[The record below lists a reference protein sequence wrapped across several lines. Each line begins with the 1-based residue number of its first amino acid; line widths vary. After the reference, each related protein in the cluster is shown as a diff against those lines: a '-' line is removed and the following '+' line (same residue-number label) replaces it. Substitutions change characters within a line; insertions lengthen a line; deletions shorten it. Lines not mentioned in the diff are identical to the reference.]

1 MKLVELSKTEF
12 NEFTNYLEICPFE
25 QSIYWANFKSGENW
39 HPYFL
44 GLEDK
49 NKLLGATLLLANE
62 NKSIKKRFFYA
73 PQGFLIDYKN
83 YDLLEVFTKEIINFV
98 KEKNGIY
105 LKIDPEILT
114 TEKDEDGRE
123 LQGGIN
129 NLFIKDYLL
138 KLGFIETD
146 NNTLNPKYTMKLDLT
161 DKSLNDILN
170 NMSKKARQI
179 IKRNERLGYIVR
191 ELKQDELPIFIKTM
205 DKISS
210 KFNTIEYELP
220 FYEDLA
226 SAFTKEH
233 LKIMIAELDL
243 NTTLN
248 NLKKEE
254 KVLQI
259 EKEKELIDKNLN
271 QVELLRNSLESDLSN
286 HKQKEKEIL
295 EKAKKEARQIL
306 LDAKAK
312 ATNIIKDLNELSES
326 NTSLKH
332 ANNLRNQLNTS
343 LKDYTPSLG
352 KTDIGS
358 LTSKDIT
365 IGMTVLV
372 KTLNTKAIV
381 LSLPNKSNE
390 VQLQIGN
397 AKTTMNI
404 NKLEKANAEKQSS
417 TYTKKSINLKSK
429 NISSEINVIGQNVD
443 EAIFVI
449 DKYLDDC
456 SLAKISPVRIVHGKG
471 TGKLRQGIHTFLKTN
486 PHVKSFRL
494 GTFGEGEMG
503 VTIVEIK

>member
-83 YDLLEVFTKEIINFV
+83 YDLLEIFTKEIINFV

-146 NNTLNPKYTMKLDLT
+146 NNTINPKYTMKLDLT

-259 EKEKELIDKNLN
+259 EKEKRIGLYQNNQLTEETFIEKELDYKEQINIINKRRKYYL
-271 QVELLRNSLESDLSN
+271 SL
-286 HKQKEKEIL
+286 KEKTDNDKIFLGGYLFLMYGKEITAL
-295 EKAKKEARQIL
+295 IGGMDDEYIDLDVSYSIHFKMLKKAIEYGYRSYNFYEVKDVNDGGFFFKQNFG
-306 LDAKAK
+306 AKLFEH
-312 ATNIIKDLNELSES
+312 IGEFDYPIDLNS
-326 NTSLKH
+326 
-332 ANNLRNQLNTS
+332 
-343 LKDYTPSLG
+343 Y
-352 KTDIGS
+352 
-358 LTSKDIT
+358 
-365 IGMTVLV
+365 
-372 KTLNTKAIV
+372 
-381 LSLPNKSNE
+381 
-390 VQLQIGN
+390 
-397 AKTTMNI
+397 
-404 NKLEKANAEKQSS
+404 
-417 TYTKKSINLKSK
+417 KKYK
-429 NISSEINVIGQNVD
+429 
-443 EAIFVI
+443 
-449 DKYLDDC
+449 KYFPLYY
-456 SLAKISPVRIVHGKG
+456 G
-471 TGKLRQGIHTFLKTN
+471 
-486 PHVKSFRL
+486 VKS
-494 GTFGEGEMG
+494 
-503 VTIVEIK
+503 VYKNK

>member
-39 HPYFL
+39 HSYFL

-83 YDLLEVFTKEIINFV
+83 YDLLEIFTKEIINFV

-114 TEKDEDGRE
+114 TEKDENGKE

-146 NNTLNPKYTMKLDLT
+146 NNTINPKYTMKLDLT

-259 EKEKELIDKNLN
+259 EKEKRIGLYQNNQLTEETFIEKELGYKEQINIINKRRKYYL
-271 QVELLRNSLESDLSN
+271 SL
-286 HKQKEKEIL
+286 KEKADNDKIFLGGYLFLMYGKEITAL
-295 EKAKKEARQIL
+295 IGGMDDEYIDLDVSYSIHFKMLKKAIEYGYRSYNFYEVKDVNDGGFFFKQNFG
-306 LDAKAK
+306 AKLFEH
-312 ATNIIKDLNELSES
+312 IGEFDYPIDLNS
-326 NTSLKH
+326 
-332 ANNLRNQLNTS
+332 
-343 LKDYTPSLG
+343 Y
-352 KTDIGS
+352 
-358 LTSKDIT
+358 
-365 IGMTVLV
+365 
-372 KTLNTKAIV
+372 
-381 LSLPNKSNE
+381 
-390 VQLQIGN
+390 
-397 AKTTMNI
+397 
-404 NKLEKANAEKQSS
+404 
-417 TYTKKSINLKSK
+417 KKYK
-429 NISSEINVIGQNVD
+429 
-443 EAIFVI
+443 
-449 DKYLDDC
+449 KYFPLYY
-456 SLAKISPVRIVHGKG
+456 G
-471 TGKLRQGIHTFLKTN
+471 
-486 PHVKSFRL
+486 VKS
-494 GTFGEGEMG
+494 
-503 VTIVEIK
+503 VYKNK

>member
-49 NKLLGATLLLANE
+49 NKLLGATLLLASE

-83 YDLLEVFTKEIINFV
+83 YDLLEIFTKEIINFV

-146 NNTLNPKYTMKLDLT
+146 NNTINPKYTMKLDLT

-259 EKEKELIDKNLN
+259 EKEKRIGLYQNNQLTEETFIEKELGYKEQINIINKRRKYYL
-271 QVELLRNSLESDLSN
+271 SL
-286 HKQKEKEIL
+286 KEKTANDKIFLGGYLFLMYGKEITAL
-295 EKAKKEARQIL
+295 IGGMDDEYIDLDVSYSIHFKMLKKAIEYDYRSYNFYEVKDVNDGGFFFKQNFG
-306 LDAKAK
+306 AKLFEH
-312 ATNIIKDLNELSES
+312 IGEFDYPIDLNS
-326 NTSLKH
+326 
-332 ANNLRNQLNTS
+332 
-343 LKDYTPSLG
+343 Y
-352 KTDIGS
+352 
-358 LTSKDIT
+358 
-365 IGMTVLV
+365 
-372 KTLNTKAIV
+372 
-381 LSLPNKSNE
+381 
-390 VQLQIGN
+390 
-397 AKTTMNI
+397 
-404 NKLEKANAEKQSS
+404 
-417 TYTKKSINLKSK
+417 KKYK
-429 NISSEINVIGQNVD
+429 
-443 EAIFVI
+443 
-449 DKYLDDC
+449 KYFPLYY
-456 SLAKISPVRIVHGKG
+456 G
-471 TGKLRQGIHTFLKTN
+471 
-486 PHVKSFRL
+486 VKS
-494 GTFGEGEMG
+494 
-503 VTIVEIK
+503 VYKNK

>member
-49 NKLLGATLLLANE
+49 NKLLGATLLLASE

-146 NNTLNPKYTMKLDLT
+146 NNTINPKYTMKLDLT

-259 EKEKELIDKNLN
+259 EKEKRIGLYQNNQLTEETFIEKELGYKEQINIINKRRKYYL
-271 QVELLRNSLESDLSN
+271 SL
-286 HKQKEKEIL
+286 KEKTDNDKIFLGGYLFLMYGKEITAL
-295 EKAKKEARQIL
+295 IGGMDDEYIDLDVSYSIHFKMIKKAIEYGYRSYNFYEVKDVNDGGFFFKQNFG
-306 LDAKAK
+306 AKLFEH
-312 ATNIIKDLNELSES
+312 IGEFDYPIDLNS
-326 NTSLKH
+326 
-332 ANNLRNQLNTS
+332 
-343 LKDYTPSLG
+343 Y
-352 KTDIGS
+352 
-358 LTSKDIT
+358 
-365 IGMTVLV
+365 
-372 KTLNTKAIV
+372 
-381 LSLPNKSNE
+381 
-390 VQLQIGN
+390 
-397 AKTTMNI
+397 
-404 NKLEKANAEKQSS
+404 
-417 TYTKKSINLKSK
+417 KKYK
-429 NISSEINVIGQNVD
+429 
-443 EAIFVI
+443 
-449 DKYLDDC
+449 KYFPLYY
-456 SLAKISPVRIVHGKG
+456 G
-471 TGKLRQGIHTFLKTN
+471 
-486 PHVKSFRL
+486 VKS
-494 GTFGEGEMG
+494 
-503 VTIVEIK
+503 VYKNK

>member
-83 YDLLEVFTKEIINFV
+83 YDLLEIFTKEIINFV

-114 TEKDEDGRE
+114 TEKDENGRE

-259 EKEKELIDKNLN
+259 EKEKRIGLYQNNQLTEETFIEKELGYKEQINIINKRRKYYL
-271 QVELLRNSLESDLSN
+271 SL
-286 HKQKEKEIL
+286 KEKADNDKIFLGGYLFLMYGKEITAL
-295 EKAKKEARQIL
+295 IGGMDDEYIDLDVSYSIHFKMLKKAIEYGYRSYNFYEVKDVNDGGFFFKQNFG
-306 LDAKAK
+306 AKLFEH
-312 ATNIIKDLNELSES
+312 IGEFDYPIDLNS
-326 NTSLKH
+326 
-332 ANNLRNQLNTS
+332 
-343 LKDYTPSLG
+343 Y
-352 KTDIGS
+352 
-358 LTSKDIT
+358 
-365 IGMTVLV
+365 
-372 KTLNTKAIV
+372 
-381 LSLPNKSNE
+381 
-390 VQLQIGN
+390 
-397 AKTTMNI
+397 
-404 NKLEKANAEKQSS
+404 
-417 TYTKKSINLKSK
+417 KKYK
-429 NISSEINVIGQNVD
+429 
-443 EAIFVI
+443 
-449 DKYLDDC
+449 KYFPLYY
-456 SLAKISPVRIVHGKG
+456 G
-471 TGKLRQGIHTFLKTN
+471 
-486 PHVKSFRL
+486 VKS
-494 GTFGEGEMG
+494 
-503 VTIVEIK
+503 VYKNK

>member
-25 QSIYWANFKSGENW
+25 QSIYWANFKSAENW

-146 NNTLNPKYTMKLDLT
+146 NNTINPKYTMKLDLT

-259 EKEKELIDKNLN
+259 EKEKRIGLYQNNQLTEETFIEKELGYKEQINIINKRRKYYL
-271 QVELLRNSLESDLSN
+271 SL
-286 HKQKEKEIL
+286 KEKTANDKIFLGGYLFLMYGKEITAL
-295 EKAKKEARQIL
+295 IGGMDDEYIDLDVSYSIHFKMLKKAIEYGYRSYNFYEVKDVNDGGFFFKQNFG
-306 LDAKAK
+306 AKLFEH
-312 ATNIIKDLNELSES
+312 IGEFDYPIDLNS
-326 NTSLKH
+326 
-332 ANNLRNQLNTS
+332 
-343 LKDYTPSLG
+343 Y
-352 KTDIGS
+352 
-358 LTSKDIT
+358 
-365 IGMTVLV
+365 
-372 KTLNTKAIV
+372 
-381 LSLPNKSNE
+381 
-390 VQLQIGN
+390 
-397 AKTTMNI
+397 
-404 NKLEKANAEKQSS
+404 
-417 TYTKKSINLKSK
+417 KKYK
-429 NISSEINVIGQNVD
+429 
-443 EAIFVI
+443 
-449 DKYLDDC
+449 KYFPLYY
-456 SLAKISPVRIVHGKG
+456 G
-471 TGKLRQGIHTFLKTN
+471 
-486 PHVKSFRL
+486 VKS
-494 GTFGEGEMG
+494 
-503 VTIVEIK
+503 VYKNK

>member
-259 EKEKELIDKNLN
+259 EKEKTDNDKIFLGGY
-271 QVELLRNSLESDLSN
+271 LFLMYG
-286 HKQKEKEIL
+286 KEITAL
-295 EKAKKEARQIL
+295 IGGMDDEYIDLDVSYSIHFKMLKKAIEYGYRSYNFYEVKDVNDGGFFFKQNFG
-306 LDAKAK
+306 AKLFEH
-312 ATNIIKDLNELSES
+312 IGEFDYPIDLNS
-326 NTSLKH
+326 
-332 ANNLRNQLNTS
+332 
-343 LKDYTPSLG
+343 Y
-352 KTDIGS
+352 
-358 LTSKDIT
+358 
-365 IGMTVLV
+365 
-372 KTLNTKAIV
+372 
-381 LSLPNKSNE
+381 
-390 VQLQIGN
+390 
-397 AKTTMNI
+397 
-404 NKLEKANAEKQSS
+404 
-417 TYTKKSINLKSK
+417 KKYK
-429 NISSEINVIGQNVD
+429 
-443 EAIFVI
+443 
-449 DKYLDDC
+449 KYFPLYY
-456 SLAKISPVRIVHGKG
+456 G
-471 TGKLRQGIHTFLKTN
+471 
-486 PHVKSFRL
+486 VKS
-494 GTFGEGEMG
+494 
-503 VTIVEIK
+503 VYKNK

>member
-39 HPYFL
+39 HSYFL

-191 ELKQDELPIFIKTM
+191 ELKQDELPIFIKIM
-205 DKISS
+205 DKISN

-259 EKEKELIDKNLN
+259 EKEKRIGLYQNNQLTEETFIEKELGYKEQINIINKRRKYYL
-271 QVELLRNSLESDLSN
+271 SL
-286 HKQKEKEIL
+286 KEKTDNDKIFLGGYLFLMYGKEITAL
-295 EKAKKEARQIL
+295 IGGMDDEYIDLDVSYSIHFKMLKKAIEYGYRSYNFYEVKDVNDGGFFFKQNFG
-306 LDAKAK
+306 AKLFEH
-312 ATNIIKDLNELSES
+312 IGEFDYPIDLNS
-326 NTSLKH
+326 
-332 ANNLRNQLNTS
+332 
-343 LKDYTPSLG
+343 Y
-352 KTDIGS
+352 
-358 LTSKDIT
+358 
-365 IGMTVLV
+365 
-372 KTLNTKAIV
+372 
-381 LSLPNKSNE
+381 
-390 VQLQIGN
+390 
-397 AKTTMNI
+397 
-404 NKLEKANAEKQSS
+404 
-417 TYTKKSINLKSK
+417 KKYK
-429 NISSEINVIGQNVD
+429 
-443 EAIFVI
+443 
-449 DKYLDDC
+449 KYFPLYY
-456 SLAKISPVRIVHGKG
+456 G
-471 TGKLRQGIHTFLKTN
+471 
-486 PHVKSFRL
+486 VKS
-494 GTFGEGEMG
+494 
-503 VTIVEIK
+503 VYKNK

>member
-1 MKLVELSKTEF
+1 VKESSIISLRWGDKMKLVELSKTEF

-138 KLGFIETD
+138 KLGFIEAD
-146 NNTLNPKYTMKLDLT
+146 NNTINPKYTMKLDLT

-259 EKEKELIDKNLN
+259 EKEKRIGLYQNNQLTEETFIEKELGYKEQINIINKRRKYYL
-271 QVELLRNSLESDLSN
+271 SL
-286 HKQKEKEIL
+286 KEKTDNDKIFLGGYLFLMYGKEITAL
-295 EKAKKEARQIL
+295 IGGMDDEYIDLDVSYSIHFKMLKKAIEYGYRSYNFYEVKDVNDGGFFFKQNFG
-306 LDAKAK
+306 AKLFEH
-312 ATNIIKDLNELSES
+312 IGEFDYPIDLNS
-326 NTSLKH
+326 
-332 ANNLRNQLNTS
+332 
-343 LKDYTPSLG
+343 Y
-352 KTDIGS
+352 
-358 LTSKDIT
+358 
-365 IGMTVLV
+365 
-372 KTLNTKAIV
+372 
-381 LSLPNKSNE
+381 
-390 VQLQIGN
+390 
-397 AKTTMNI
+397 
-404 NKLEKANAEKQSS
+404 
-417 TYTKKSINLKSK
+417 KKYK
-429 NISSEINVIGQNVD
+429 
-443 EAIFVI
+443 
-449 DKYLDDC
+449 KYFPLYY
-456 SLAKISPVRIVHGKG
+456 G
-471 TGKLRQGIHTFLKTN
+471 
-486 PHVKSFRL
+486 VKS
-494 GTFGEGEMG
+494 
-503 VTIVEIK
+503 VYKNK

>member
-1 MKLVELSKTEF
+1 MKESSIISLRWGDKMKLVELSKTEF

-25 QSIYWANFKSGENW
+25 QSVYWANFKSGENW

-83 YDLLEVFTKEIINFV
+83 YDLLEIFTKEIINFV

-138 KLGFIETD
+138 KLGFIEAD
-146 NNTLNPKYTMKLDLT
+146 NNTINPKYTMKLDLT

-259 EKEKELIDKNLN
+259 EKEKRIGLYQNNQLTEETFIEKELGYKEQINIINKRRKYYL
-271 QVELLRNSLESDLSN
+271 SL
-286 HKQKEKEIL
+286 KEKTDNDKIFLGGYLFLMYGKEITAL
-295 EKAKKEARQIL
+295 IGGMDDEYIDLDVSYSIHFKMLKKAIEYGYRSYNFYEVKDVNDGGFFFKQNFG
-306 LDAKAK
+306 AKLFEH
-312 ATNIIKDLNELSES
+312 IGEFDYPIDLNS
-326 NTSLKH
+326 
-332 ANNLRNQLNTS
+332 
-343 LKDYTPSLG
+343 Y
-352 KTDIGS
+352 
-358 LTSKDIT
+358 
-365 IGMTVLV
+365 
-372 KTLNTKAIV
+372 
-381 LSLPNKSNE
+381 
-390 VQLQIGN
+390 
-397 AKTTMNI
+397 
-404 NKLEKANAEKQSS
+404 
-417 TYTKKSINLKSK
+417 KKYK
-429 NISSEINVIGQNVD
+429 
-443 EAIFVI
+443 
-449 DKYLDDC
+449 KYFPLYY
-456 SLAKISPVRIVHGKG
+456 G
-471 TGKLRQGIHTFLKTN
+471 
-486 PHVKSFRL
+486 VKS
-494 GTFGEGEMG
+494 
-503 VTIVEIK
+503 VYKNK

>member
-1 MKLVELSKTEF
+1 MKESSIISLRWGDKMKLVELSKTEF

-83 YDLLEVFTKEIINFV
+83 YDLLEIFTKEIINFV

-146 NNTLNPKYTMKLDLT
+146 NNTINPKYTMKLDLT

-259 EKEKELIDKNLN
+259 EKEKRIGLYQNNQLTEETFIEKELGYKEQINIINKRRKYYL
-271 QVELLRNSLESDLSN
+271 SL
-286 HKQKEKEIL
+286 KEKTDNDKIFLGGYLFLMYGKEITAL
-295 EKAKKEARQIL
+295 IGGMDDEYIDLDVSYSIHFKMLKKAIEYGYRSYNFYEVKDVNDGGFFFKQNFG
-306 LDAKAK
+306 AKLFEH
-312 ATNIIKDLNELSES
+312 IGEFDYPIDLNS
-326 NTSLKH
+326 
-332 ANNLRNQLNTS
+332 
-343 LKDYTPSLG
+343 Y
-352 KTDIGS
+352 
-358 LTSKDIT
+358 
-365 IGMTVLV
+365 
-372 KTLNTKAIV
+372 
-381 LSLPNKSNE
+381 
-390 VQLQIGN
+390 
-397 AKTTMNI
+397 
-404 NKLEKANAEKQSS
+404 
-417 TYTKKSINLKSK
+417 KKYK
-429 NISSEINVIGQNVD
+429 
-443 EAIFVI
+443 
-449 DKYLDDC
+449 KYFPLYY
-456 SLAKISPVRIVHGKG
+456 G
-471 TGKLRQGIHTFLKTN
+471 
-486 PHVKSFRL
+486 VKS
-494 GTFGEGEMG
+494 
-503 VTIVEIK
+503 VYKNK

>member
-259 EKEKELIDKNLN
+259 EKEKRIGLYQNNQLTEETFIEKELGYKEQINIINKRRKYYL
-271 QVELLRNSLESDLSN
+271 SL
-286 HKQKEKEIL
+286 KEKTDNDKIFLGGYLFLMYGKEITAL
-295 EKAKKEARQIL
+295 IGGMDDEYIDLDVSYSIHFKMLKKAMEYGYRSYNFYEVKDVNDGGFFFKQNFG
-306 LDAKAK
+306 AKLFEH
-312 ATNIIKDLNELSES
+312 IGEFDYPIDLNS
-326 NTSLKH
+326 
-332 ANNLRNQLNTS
+332 
-343 LKDYTPSLG
+343 Y
-352 KTDIGS
+352 
-358 LTSKDIT
+358 
-365 IGMTVLV
+365 
-372 KTLNTKAIV
+372 
-381 LSLPNKSNE
+381 
-390 VQLQIGN
+390 
-397 AKTTMNI
+397 
-404 NKLEKANAEKQSS
+404 
-417 TYTKKSINLKSK
+417 KKYK
-429 NISSEINVIGQNVD
+429 
-443 EAIFVI
+443 
-449 DKYLDDC
+449 KYFPLYY
-456 SLAKISPVRIVHGKG
+456 G
-471 TGKLRQGIHTFLKTN
+471 
-486 PHVKSFRL
+486 VKS
-494 GTFGEGEMG
+494 
-503 VTIVEIK
+503 VYKNK

>member
-146 NNTLNPKYTMKLDLT
+146 NNTINPKYTMKLDLT

-205 DKISS
+205 NKISS

-259 EKEKELIDKNLN
+259 EKEKRIGLYQNNQLTEETFIEKELGYKEQINIINKRRKYYL
-271 QVELLRNSLESDLSN
+271 SL
-286 HKQKEKEIL
+286 KEKTDNDKIFLGGYLFLMYGKEITAL
-295 EKAKKEARQIL
+295 IGGMDDEYIGLDVSYSIHFKMLKKAIEYGYRSYNFYEVKDVNDGGFFFKQNFG
-306 LDAKAK
+306 AKLFEH
-312 ATNIIKDLNELSES
+312 IGEFDYPIDLNS
-326 NTSLKH
+326 
-332 ANNLRNQLNTS
+332 
-343 LKDYTPSLG
+343 Y
-352 KTDIGS
+352 
-358 LTSKDIT
+358 
-365 IGMTVLV
+365 
-372 KTLNTKAIV
+372 
-381 LSLPNKSNE
+381 
-390 VQLQIGN
+390 
-397 AKTTMNI
+397 
-404 NKLEKANAEKQSS
+404 
-417 TYTKKSINLKSK
+417 KKYK
-429 NISSEINVIGQNVD
+429 
-443 EAIFVI
+443 
-449 DKYLDDC
+449 KYFPLYY
-456 SLAKISPVRIVHGKG
+456 G
-471 TGKLRQGIHTFLKTN
+471 
-486 PHVKSFRL
+486 VKS
-494 GTFGEGEMG
+494 
-503 VTIVEIK
+503 VYKNK

>member
-49 NKLLGATLLLANE
+49 NKLLGATLLLASE

-83 YDLLEVFTKEIINFV
+83 YDLLEIFTKEIINFV

-146 NNTLNPKYTMKLDLT
+146 NNTINPKYTMKLDLT

-259 EKEKELIDKNLN
+259 EKEKRIGLYQNNQLTEETFIEKELGYKEQINIINKRRKYYL
-271 QVELLRNSLESDLSN
+271 SL
-286 HKQKEKEIL
+286 KEKTDNDKIFLGGYLFLMYGKEITAL
-295 EKAKKEARQIL
+295 IGGMDDEYIDLDVSYSIHFKMLKKAIEYGYRSYNFYEVKDVNDGGFFFKQNFG
-306 LDAKAK
+306 AKLFEH
-312 ATNIIKDLNELSES
+312 IGEFDYPIDLNS
-326 NTSLKH
+326 
-332 ANNLRNQLNTS
+332 
-343 LKDYTPSLG
+343 Y
-352 KTDIGS
+352 
-358 LTSKDIT
+358 
-365 IGMTVLV
+365 
-372 KTLNTKAIV
+372 
-381 LSLPNKSNE
+381 
-390 VQLQIGN
+390 
-397 AKTTMNI
+397 
-404 NKLEKANAEKQSS
+404 
-417 TYTKKSINLKSK
+417 KKYK
-429 NISSEINVIGQNVD
+429 
-443 EAIFVI
+443 
-449 DKYLDDC
+449 KYFPLYY
-456 SLAKISPVRIVHGKG
+456 G
-471 TGKLRQGIHTFLKTN
+471 
-486 PHVKSFRL
+486 VKS
-494 GTFGEGEMG
+494 
-503 VTIVEIK
+503 VYKNK

>member
-83 YDLLEVFTKEIINFV
+83 YDLLEIFTKEVINFV

-114 TEKDEDGRE
+114 TEKDEDGKE

-146 NNTLNPKYTMKLDLT
+146 NNTINPKYTMKLDLT
-161 DKSLNDILN
+161 NKSLNDILN

-179 IKRNERLGYIVR
+179 LKRNERLGYIVR

-226 SAFTKEH
+226 NSFTSEH

-259 EKEKELIDKNLN
+259 EKEKRIGLYKNNQLTEETFIEKELGYKEQINIINKRRKYYL
-271 QVELLRNSLESDLSN
+271 SL
-286 HKQKEKEIL
+286 KEKTDNDKIFLGGYLFLMYGKEITAL
-295 EKAKKEARQIL
+295 IGGMDDEYIDLDVSYSIHFKMLKKAIEYGYRSYNFYEVKDINDGGFFFKQNFG
-306 LDAKAK
+306 AKLFEH
-312 ATNIIKDLNELSES
+312 IGEFDYPIDLNS
-326 NTSLKH
+326 
-332 ANNLRNQLNTS
+332 
-343 LKDYTPSLG
+343 Y
-352 KTDIGS
+352 
-358 LTSKDIT
+358 
-365 IGMTVLV
+365 
-372 KTLNTKAIV
+372 
-381 LSLPNKSNE
+381 
-390 VQLQIGN
+390 
-397 AKTTMNI
+397 
-404 NKLEKANAEKQSS
+404 
-417 TYTKKSINLKSK
+417 KKYK
-429 NISSEINVIGQNVD
+429 
-443 EAIFVI
+443 
-449 DKYLDDC
+449 KYFPLYY
-456 SLAKISPVRIVHGKG
+456 G
-471 TGKLRQGIHTFLKTN
+471 
-486 PHVKSFRL
+486 VKS
-494 GTFGEGEMG
+494 
-503 VTIVEIK
+503 VYKNK

>member
-1 MKLVELSKTEF
+1 MKESSIISLRWGDKMKLVELSKTEF

-83 YDLLEVFTKEIINFV
+83 YDLLEIFTKEVINFV

-114 TEKDEDGRE
+114 TEKGEDGKE

-129 NLFIKDYLL
+129 NLFIKDYLT

-146 NNTLNPKYTMKLDLT
+146 TDTINPKYTMKLDLAN
-161 DKSLNDILN
+161 KSLNDILD

-205 DKISS
+205 NKISS
-210 KFNTIEYELP
+210 KFNTIEYGLP

-259 EKEKELIDKNLN
+259 EKEKRIGLYQNNQLTEETFIEKELGYKEQINIINKRRKYYL
-271 QVELLRNSLESDLSN
+271 SL
-286 HKQKEKEIL
+286 KEKTDNDKIFLGGYLFLMYGREITAL
-295 EKAKKEARQIL
+295 IGGMDDEYIDLDVSYSIHYKMIKEAIEDGYMSYNFYEVKDINDGGFFFKQNFG
-306 LDAKAK
+306 AKLFEHIGEF
-312 ATNIIKDLNELSES
+312 NYPIDLNSY
-326 NTSLKH
+326 K
-332 ANNLRNQLNTS
+332 RNKKYFPL
-343 LKDYTPSLG
+343 YYG
-352 KTDIGS
+352 
-358 LTSKDIT
+358 
-365 IGMTVLV
+365 V
-372 KTLNTKAIV
+372 KTIYK
-381 LSLPNKSNE
+381 NK
-390 VQLQIGN
+390 
-397 AKTTMNI
+397 
-404 NKLEKANAEKQSS
+404 
-417 TYTKKSINLKSK
+417 
-429 NISSEINVIGQNVD
+429 
-443 EAIFVI
+443 
-449 DKYLDDC
+449 
-456 SLAKISPVRIVHGKG
+456 
-471 TGKLRQGIHTFLKTN
+471 
-486 PHVKSFRL
+486 
-494 GTFGEGEMG
+494 
-503 VTIVEIK
+503 

>member
-49 NKLLGATLLLANE
+49 NKLLGVTLLLANE

-114 TEKDEDGRE
+114 TEKDEDGKE

-146 NNTLNPKYTMKLDLT
+146 NNTINPKYTMKLDLT

-259 EKEKELIDKNLN
+259 EKEKRIGLYQNNQLTEETFIEKELGYKEQINIINKRRKYYL
-271 QVELLRNSLESDLSN
+271 SL
-286 HKQKEKEIL
+286 KEKTDNDKIFLGGYLFLMYGKEITAL
-295 EKAKKEARQIL
+295 IGGMDDEYIDLDVSYSIHFKMLKKAIEYGYRSYNFYEVKDVNDGGFFFKQNFG
-306 LDAKAK
+306 AKLFEH
-312 ATNIIKDLNELSES
+312 IGEFDYPIDLNS
-326 NTSLKH
+326 
-332 ANNLRNQLNTS
+332 
-343 LKDYTPSLG
+343 Y
-352 KTDIGS
+352 
-358 LTSKDIT
+358 
-365 IGMTVLV
+365 
-372 KTLNTKAIV
+372 
-381 LSLPNKSNE
+381 
-390 VQLQIGN
+390 
-397 AKTTMNI
+397 
-404 NKLEKANAEKQSS
+404 
-417 TYTKKSINLKSK
+417 KKYK
-429 NISSEINVIGQNVD
+429 
-443 EAIFVI
+443 
-449 DKYLDDC
+449 KYFPLYY
-456 SLAKISPVRIVHGKG
+456 G
-471 TGKLRQGIHTFLKTN
+471 
-486 PHVKSFRL
+486 VKS
-494 GTFGEGEMG
+494 
-503 VTIVEIK
+503 VYKNK

>member
-83 YDLLEVFTKEIINFV
+83 YDLLEIFTKEIINFV

-146 NNTLNPKYTMKLDLT
+146 NNTINPKYTMKLDLT

-259 EKEKELIDKNLN
+259 EKEKRIGLYQNNQLTEETFIEKELGYKEQINIINKRRKYYL
-271 QVELLRNSLESDLSN
+271 SL
-286 HKQKEKEIL
+286 KEKTDNDKIFLGGYLFLMYGKEITAL
-295 EKAKKEARQIL
+295 IGGMDDDYIDLDVSYSIHFKMLKKAIEYSYRSYNFYEVKDVNDGGFFFKQNFG
-306 LDAKAK
+306 AKLFEH
-312 ATNIIKDLNELSES
+312 IGEFDYPIDLNS
-326 NTSLKH
+326 
-332 ANNLRNQLNTS
+332 
-343 LKDYTPSLG
+343 Y
-352 KTDIGS
+352 
-358 LTSKDIT
+358 
-365 IGMTVLV
+365 
-372 KTLNTKAIV
+372 
-381 LSLPNKSNE
+381 
-390 VQLQIGN
+390 
-397 AKTTMNI
+397 
-404 NKLEKANAEKQSS
+404 
-417 TYTKKSINLKSK
+417 KKYK
-429 NISSEINVIGQNVD
+429 
-443 EAIFVI
+443 
-449 DKYLDDC
+449 KYFPLYY
-456 SLAKISPVRIVHGKG
+456 G
-471 TGKLRQGIHTFLKTN
+471 
-486 PHVKSFRL
+486 VKS
-494 GTFGEGEMG
+494 
-503 VTIVEIK
+503 VYKNK

>member
-114 TEKDEDGRE
+114 TEKDEDGKE

-146 NNTLNPKYTMKLDLT
+146 NNTINPKYTMKLDLT

-259 EKEKELIDKNLN
+259 EKEKRIGLYQNNQLTEETFIEKELGYKEQINIINKRRKYYL
-271 QVELLRNSLESDLSN
+271 SL
-286 HKQKEKEIL
+286 KEKTANDKIFLGGYLFLMYGKEITAL
-295 EKAKKEARQIL
+295 IGGMDDEYIDLDVSYSIHFKMLKKAIEYGYRSYNFYEVKDVNDGGFFFKQNFG
-306 LDAKAK
+306 AKLFEH
-312 ATNIIKDLNELSES
+312 IGEFDYPIDLNS
-326 NTSLKH
+326 
-332 ANNLRNQLNTS
+332 
-343 LKDYTPSLG
+343 Y
-352 KTDIGS
+352 
-358 LTSKDIT
+358 
-365 IGMTVLV
+365 
-372 KTLNTKAIV
+372 
-381 LSLPNKSNE
+381 
-390 VQLQIGN
+390 
-397 AKTTMNI
+397 
-404 NKLEKANAEKQSS
+404 
-417 TYTKKSINLKSK
+417 KKYK
-429 NISSEINVIGQNVD
+429 
-443 EAIFVI
+443 
-449 DKYLDDC
+449 KYFPLYY
-456 SLAKISPVRIVHGKG
+456 G
-471 TGKLRQGIHTFLKTN
+471 
-486 PHVKSFRL
+486 VKS
-494 GTFGEGEMG
+494 
-503 VTIVEIK
+503 VYKNK

>member
-1 MKLVELSKTEF
+1 MKESSIISLRWGDKMKLVELSKTEF

-39 HPYFL
+39 HSYFL

-83 YDLLEVFTKEIINFV
+83 YDLLEIFTKEIINFV

-146 NNTLNPKYTMKLDLT
+146 NNTINPKYTMKLDLT

-259 EKEKELIDKNLN
+259 EKEKRIGLYQNNQLTEETFIEKELGYKEQINIINKRRKYYL
-271 QVELLRNSLESDLSN
+271 SL
-286 HKQKEKEIL
+286 KEKTDNDKIFLGGYLFLMYGKEITAL
-295 EKAKKEARQIL
+295 IGGMDDEYIDLDVSYSIHFKMLKKAIEYGYRSYNFYEVKDVNDGGFFFKQNFG
-306 LDAKAK
+306 AKLFEH
-312 ATNIIKDLNELSES
+312 IGEFDYPIDLNS
-326 NTSLKH
+326 
-332 ANNLRNQLNTS
+332 
-343 LKDYTPSLG
+343 Y
-352 KTDIGS
+352 
-358 LTSKDIT
+358 
-365 IGMTVLV
+365 
-372 KTLNTKAIV
+372 
-381 LSLPNKSNE
+381 
-390 VQLQIGN
+390 
-397 AKTTMNI
+397 
-404 NKLEKANAEKQSS
+404 
-417 TYTKKSINLKSK
+417 KKYK
-429 NISSEINVIGQNVD
+429 
-443 EAIFVI
+443 
-449 DKYLDDC
+449 KYFPLYY
-456 SLAKISPVRIVHGKG
+456 G
-471 TGKLRQGIHTFLKTN
+471 
-486 PHVKSFRL
+486 VKS
-494 GTFGEGEMG
+494 
-503 VTIVEIK
+503 VYKNK

>member
-49 NKLLGATLLLANE
+49 NKLLGATLLLASE

-146 NNTLNPKYTMKLDLT
+146 NNTINPKYTMKLDLT

-259 EKEKELIDKNLN
+259 EKEKRIGLYQNNQLTEETFIEKELGYKEQINIINKRRKYYL
-271 QVELLRNSLESDLSN
+271 SL
-286 HKQKEKEIL
+286 KEKTDNDKIFLGGYLFLMYGKEITAL
-295 EKAKKEARQIL
+295 IGGMDDEYIDLDVSYSIHFKMLKKAIEYGYRSYNFYEVKDVNDGGFFFKQNFG
-306 LDAKAK
+306 AKLFEH
-312 ATNIIKDLNELSES
+312 IGEFDYPIDLNS
-326 NTSLKH
+326 
-332 ANNLRNQLNTS
+332 
-343 LKDYTPSLG
+343 Y
-352 KTDIGS
+352 
-358 LTSKDIT
+358 
-365 IGMTVLV
+365 
-372 KTLNTKAIV
+372 
-381 LSLPNKSNE
+381 
-390 VQLQIGN
+390 
-397 AKTTMNI
+397 
-404 NKLEKANAEKQSS
+404 
-417 TYTKKSINLKSK
+417 KKYK
-429 NISSEINVIGQNVD
+429 
-443 EAIFVI
+443 
-449 DKYLDDC
+449 KYFPLYY
-456 SLAKISPVRIVHGKG
+456 G
-471 TGKLRQGIHTFLKTN
+471 
-486 PHVKSFRL
+486 VKS
-494 GTFGEGEMG
+494 
-503 VTIVEIK
+503 VYKNK

>member
-83 YDLLEVFTKEIINFV
+83 YDLLEIFTKEVINFV

-114 TEKDEDGRE
+114 TEKDEDGKE

-146 NNTLNPKYTMKLDLT
+146 NNTINPKYTMKLDLT

-226 SAFTKEH
+226 NSFTSEH

-259 EKEKELIDKNLN
+259 EKEKRIGLYKNNQLTEETFIEKELGYKEQINIINKRRKYYL
-271 QVELLRNSLESDLSN
+271 SL
-286 HKQKEKEIL
+286 KEKTDNDKIFLGGYLFLMYGKEITAL
-295 EKAKKEARQIL
+295 IGGMDDEYIDLDVSYSIHFKMLKKAIEYGYRSYNFYEVKDVNDGGFFFKQNFG
-306 LDAKAK
+306 AKLFEH
-312 ATNIIKDLNELSES
+312 IGEFDYPIDLNS
-326 NTSLKH
+326 
-332 ANNLRNQLNTS
+332 
-343 LKDYTPSLG
+343 Y
-352 KTDIGS
+352 
-358 LTSKDIT
+358 
-365 IGMTVLV
+365 
-372 KTLNTKAIV
+372 
-381 LSLPNKSNE
+381 
-390 VQLQIGN
+390 
-397 AKTTMNI
+397 
-404 NKLEKANAEKQSS
+404 
-417 TYTKKSINLKSK
+417 KKYK
-429 NISSEINVIGQNVD
+429 
-443 EAIFVI
+443 
-449 DKYLDDC
+449 KYFPLYY
-456 SLAKISPVRIVHGKG
+456 G
-471 TGKLRQGIHTFLKTN
+471 
-486 PHVKSFRL
+486 VKS
-494 GTFGEGEMG
+494 
-503 VTIVEIK
+503 VYKNK

>member
-83 YDLLEVFTKEIINFV
+83 YDLLEIFTKEIINFV

-129 NLFIKDYLL
+129 KLFIKDYLL

-146 NNTLNPKYTMKLDLT
+146 NNTINPKYTMKLDLT

-259 EKEKELIDKNLN
+259 EKEKRIGLYQNNQLTEETFIEKELGYKEQINIINKRRKYYL
-271 QVELLRNSLESDLSN
+271 SL
-286 HKQKEKEIL
+286 KEKTDNDKIFLGGYLFLMYGKEITAL
-295 EKAKKEARQIL
+295 IGGMDDEYIDLDVSYSIHFKMLKKAIEYGYRSYNFYEVKDVNDGGFFFKQNFG
-306 LDAKAK
+306 AKLFEH
-312 ATNIIKDLNELSES
+312 IGEFDYPIDLNS
-326 NTSLKH
+326 
-332 ANNLRNQLNTS
+332 
-343 LKDYTPSLG
+343 Y
-352 KTDIGS
+352 
-358 LTSKDIT
+358 
-365 IGMTVLV
+365 
-372 KTLNTKAIV
+372 
-381 LSLPNKSNE
+381 
-390 VQLQIGN
+390 
-397 AKTTMNI
+397 
-404 NKLEKANAEKQSS
+404 
-417 TYTKKSINLKSK
+417 KKYK
-429 NISSEINVIGQNVD
+429 
-443 EAIFVI
+443 
-449 DKYLDDC
+449 KYFPLYY
-456 SLAKISPVRIVHGKG
+456 G
-471 TGKLRQGIHTFLKTN
+471 
-486 PHVKSFRL
+486 VKS
-494 GTFGEGEMG
+494 
-503 VTIVEIK
+503 VYKNK

>member
-1 MKLVELSKTEF
+1 MKESSIISLRWGDKMKLVELSKTEF

-25 QSIYWANFKSGENW
+25 QSIYWANFKGGENW
-39 HPYFL
+39 HSYFL

-114 TEKDEDGRE
+114 TEKGEDGKE

-146 NNTLNPKYTMKLDLT
+146 NNTINPKYTMKLDLT

-259 EKEKELIDKNLN
+259 EKEKRIGLYQNNQLTEETFIEKELGYKEQINIINKRRKYYL
-271 QVELLRNSLESDLSN
+271 SL
-286 HKQKEKEIL
+286 KEKTDNDKIFLGGYLFLIYGREITAL
-295 EKAKKEARQIL
+295 IGGMDDEYIDLDVSYSIHFKMLKKAIEYGYRSYNFYEVKDVNDGGFFFKQNFG
-306 LDAKAK
+306 AKLFEH
-312 ATNIIKDLNELSES
+312 IGEFDYPIDLNS
-326 NTSLKH
+326 
-332 ANNLRNQLNTS
+332 
-343 LKDYTPSLG
+343 Y
-352 KTDIGS
+352 
-358 LTSKDIT
+358 
-365 IGMTVLV
+365 
-372 KTLNTKAIV
+372 
-381 LSLPNKSNE
+381 
-390 VQLQIGN
+390 
-397 AKTTMNI
+397 
-404 NKLEKANAEKQSS
+404 
-417 TYTKKSINLKSK
+417 KKYK
-429 NISSEINVIGQNVD
+429 
-443 EAIFVI
+443 
-449 DKYLDDC
+449 KYFPLYY
-456 SLAKISPVRIVHGKG
+456 G
-471 TGKLRQGIHTFLKTN
+471 
-486 PHVKSFRL
+486 VKS
-494 GTFGEGEMG
+494 
-503 VTIVEIK
+503 VYKNK

>member
-25 QSIYWANFKSGENW
+25 QSIYWANFKRGENW

-83 YDLLEVFTKEIINFV
+83 YDLLEIFTKEIINFV

-146 NNTLNPKYTMKLDLT
+146 NNTINPKYTMKLDLT

-259 EKEKELIDKNLN
+259 EKEKRIGLYQNNQLTEETFIEKELGYKEQINIINKRRKYYL
-271 QVELLRNSLESDLSN
+271 SL
-286 HKQKEKEIL
+286 KEKTDNDKIFLGGYLFLMYGKEITAL
-295 EKAKKEARQIL
+295 IGGMDDEYIDLDVSYSIHFKMLKKAIEYGYRSYNFYEVKDVNDGGFFFKQNFG
-306 LDAKAK
+306 AKLFEH
-312 ATNIIKDLNELSES
+312 IGEFDYPIDLNS
-326 NTSLKH
+326 
-332 ANNLRNQLNTS
+332 
-343 LKDYTPSLG
+343 Y
-352 KTDIGS
+352 
-358 LTSKDIT
+358 
-365 IGMTVLV
+365 
-372 KTLNTKAIV
+372 
-381 LSLPNKSNE
+381 
-390 VQLQIGN
+390 
-397 AKTTMNI
+397 
-404 NKLEKANAEKQSS
+404 
-417 TYTKKSINLKSK
+417 KKYK
-429 NISSEINVIGQNVD
+429 
-443 EAIFVI
+443 
-449 DKYLDDC
+449 KYFPLYY
-456 SLAKISPVRIVHGKG
+456 G
-471 TGKLRQGIHTFLKTN
+471 
-486 PHVKSFRL
+486 VKS
-494 GTFGEGEMG
+494 
-503 VTIVEIK
+503 VYKNK

>member
-83 YDLLEVFTKEIINFV
+83 YDLLEIFTKEIINFV

-114 TEKDEDGRE
+114 TEKDENGRE

-146 NNTLNPKYTMKLDLT
+146 NNTINPKYTMKLDLT

-259 EKEKELIDKNLN
+259 EKEKRIGLYQNNQLTEETFIEKELGYKEQINIINKRRKYYL
-271 QVELLRNSLESDLSN
+271 SL
-286 HKQKEKEIL
+286 KEKTANDKIFLGGYLFLMYGKEITAL
-295 EKAKKEARQIL
+295 IGGMDDEYIDLDVSYSIHFKMLKKAIEYGYRSYNFYEVKDVNDGGFFFKQNFG
-306 LDAKAK
+306 AKLFEH
-312 ATNIIKDLNELSES
+312 IGEFDYPIDLNS
-326 NTSLKH
+326 
-332 ANNLRNQLNTS
+332 
-343 LKDYTPSLG
+343 Y
-352 KTDIGS
+352 
-358 LTSKDIT
+358 
-365 IGMTVLV
+365 
-372 KTLNTKAIV
+372 
-381 LSLPNKSNE
+381 
-390 VQLQIGN
+390 
-397 AKTTMNI
+397 
-404 NKLEKANAEKQSS
+404 
-417 TYTKKSINLKSK
+417 KKYK
-429 NISSEINVIGQNVD
+429 
-443 EAIFVI
+443 
-449 DKYLDDC
+449 KYFPLYY
-456 SLAKISPVRIVHGKG
+456 G
-471 TGKLRQGIHTFLKTN
+471 
-486 PHVKSFRL
+486 VKS
-494 GTFGEGEMG
+494 
-503 VTIVEIK
+503 VYKNK

>member
-25 QSIYWANFKSGENW
+25 QSIYWANFKRGENW

-83 YDLLEVFTKEIINFV
+83 YDLLEIFTKEIINFV

-146 NNTLNPKYTMKLDLT
+146 NNTINPKYTMKLDLT

-170 NMSKKARQI
+170 IMSKKARQI

-205 DKISS
+205 NKISS

-259 EKEKELIDKNLN
+259 EKEKRIGLYQNNQLTEETFIEKELGYKEQINIINKRRKYYL
-271 QVELLRNSLESDLSN
+271 SL
-286 HKQKEKEIL
+286 KEKTDNDKIFLGGYLFLMYGKEITAL
-295 EKAKKEARQIL
+295 IGGMDDEYIDLDVSYSIHFKMLKKAIEYGYRSYNFYEVKDVNDGGFFFKQNFG
-306 LDAKAK
+306 AKLFEH
-312 ATNIIKDLNELSES
+312 IGEFDYPIDLNS
-326 NTSLKH
+326 
-332 ANNLRNQLNTS
+332 
-343 LKDYTPSLG
+343 Y
-352 KTDIGS
+352 
-358 LTSKDIT
+358 
-365 IGMTVLV
+365 
-372 KTLNTKAIV
+372 
-381 LSLPNKSNE
+381 
-390 VQLQIGN
+390 
-397 AKTTMNI
+397 
-404 NKLEKANAEKQSS
+404 
-417 TYTKKSINLKSK
+417 KKYK
-429 NISSEINVIGQNVD
+429 
-443 EAIFVI
+443 
-449 DKYLDDC
+449 KYFPLYY
-456 SLAKISPVRIVHGKG
+456 G
-471 TGKLRQGIHTFLKTN
+471 
-486 PHVKSFRL
+486 VKS
-494 GTFGEGEMG
+494 
-503 VTIVEIK
+503 VYKNK